1 MLVGENK
8 VHDAVGHIGLICKHG
23 AVGLLG
29 LINHDSGG
37 HTGRM
42 MLLDIMCF
50 GSI

>member
-8 VHDAVGHIGLICKHG
+8 VHDAVGHIALICKHG
-23 AVGLLG
+23 AVG

-42 MLLDIMCF
+42 MLFWFNMI
-50 GSI
+50 